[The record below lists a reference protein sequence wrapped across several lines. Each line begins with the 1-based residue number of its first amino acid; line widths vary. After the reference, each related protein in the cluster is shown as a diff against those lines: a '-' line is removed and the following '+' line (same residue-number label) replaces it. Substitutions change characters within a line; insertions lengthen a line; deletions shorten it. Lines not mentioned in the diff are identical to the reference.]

1 MLLITTCRKPCKN
14 TRLFARNLSNLVPGA
29 EYVPRGKKNI
39 YSLIEEARKKGLRR
53 VAIISDF
60 KGNPGEVE
68 FIKLD
73 KREWDWAETIF
84 RIKSVDYQKSKRK
97 INAIKVDGKLKK
109 TVVDL
114 FDIEESQEPDMV
126 LKTGDGLMRF
136 GDQMNIKL
144 EIYKNPE
151 E

>member
-1 MLLITTCRKPCKN
+1 MLLITTCRKPCTN

-73 KREWDWAETIF
+73 KREWDWAETVF
-84 RIKSVDYQKSKRK
+84 RIKSVDYEKSKKK
-97 INAIKVDGKLKK
+97 IKDIKVEGGLGKMI
-109 TVVDL
+109 VEL
-114 FDIEESQEPDMV
+114 FDIEESQEPEMTLTADKGIM
-126 LKTGDGLMRF
+126 KF
-136 GDQMNIKL
+136 GNQMNIKL
-144 EIYKNPE
+144 EIYKNSE

>member
-39 YSLIEEARKKGLRR
+39 YSVIEEARKKGLRR

-84 RIKSVDYQKSKRK
+84 RIKSVDYEKSKKK
-97 INAIKVDGKLKK
+97 IKDIKVEGGLGEMI
-109 TVVDL
+109 VEL
-114 FDIEESQEPDMV
+114 FDIEESQEPEMTLTADKGIM
-126 LKTGDGLMRF
+126 KF

>member
-1 MLLITTCRKPCKN
+1 MLLITTCRKPCTN

-73 KREWDWAETIF
+73 KREWDWAETVF
-84 RIKSVDYQKSKRK
+84 RIKSVNYEKSKKK
-97 INAIKVDGKLKK
+97 IKDIKVEGGLREMI
-109 TVVDL
+109 VEL
-114 FDIEESQEPDMV
+114 FDIEESTEPEMTLTADKGIM
-126 LKTGDGLMRF
+126 KF

-144 EIYKNPE
+144 EIYKNSE

>member
-1 MLLITTCRKPCKN
+1 MLLITTCRKPCTN

-84 RIKSVDYQKSKRK
+84 RIKSVNYQKSKRK
-97 INAIKVDGKLKK
+97 INAIAVEGTLKK
-109 TVVDL
+109 TVLDL

-126 LKTGDGLMRF
+126 LRADDGLMRF

-144 EIYKNPE
+144 EIYKNSE

>member
-39 YSLIEEARKKGLRR
+39 YSLIEWARKKGLRR

-97 INAIKVDGKLKK
+97 INAIKVDGTLKK

-126 LKTGDGLMRF
+126 LKTDDGLMRF

-144 EIYKNPE
+144 EIYKNSE

>member
-1 MLLITTCRKPCKN
+1 MLLITTCRKPCTN

-73 KREWDWAETIF
+73 KREWDWAETVF
-84 RIKSVDYQKSKRK
+84 RIKSVDYEKSKKK
-97 INAIKVDGKLKK
+97 IKDIKVEGGLGEM
-109 TVVDL
+109 VVEL
-114 FDIEESQEPDMV
+114 FDIEESTEPEMTLTADKGIM
-126 LKTGDGLMRF
+126 KF

-144 EIYKNPE
+144 EIYKNSE

>member
-1 MLLITTCRKPCKN
+1 MLLITTCRKPCTN

-39 YSLIEEARKKGLRR
+39 YSLIEEARKRGLRR

-73 KREWDWAETIF
+73 KREWDWAETVF
-84 RIKSVDYQKSKRK
+84 RIKSVNYQKSKRK
-97 INAIKVDGKLKK
+97 INAIKVDGTLKK

-114 FDIEESQEPDMV
+114 FDIEESQEPDIV
-126 LKTGDGLMRF
+126 LIADDGLMRF

-144 EIYKNPE
+144 EIYKNSE

>member
-1 MLLITTCRKPCKN
+1 MLLITTCRKPCTN
-14 TRLFARNLSNLVPGA
+14 TRVFARNLSNLVPGS

-39 YSLIEEARKKGLRR
+39 YSVIEEARKKGLRR
-53 VAIISDF
+53 VAIVSDL
-60 KGNPGEVE
+60 KGNPGKIE

-73 KREWDWAETIF
+73 KREWDWSETIF

-97 INAIKVDGKLKK
+97 IGSIAVEGKLKT

-114 FDIEESQEPDMV
+114 FDIEESQEPEMMLNADER
-126 LKTGDGLMRF
+126 LIKF
-136 GDQMNIKL
+136 GDQMNIKF
-144 EIYKNPE
+144 EIYKNSE

>member
-39 YSLIEEARKKGLRR
+39 YSLIEEARKRGLRR

-84 RIKSVDYQKSKRK
+84 RIKSVNYQKSKRK
-97 INAIKVDGKLKK
+97 INAIKVDGTLKK

-126 LKTGDGLMRF
+126 LKTDDGLMRF

-144 EIYKNPE
+144 EIYKNSE